1 MTSSV
6 WVLGSTNVDLIVKT
20 EHLPLPGETVT
31 GGTFLQANGGKGANQ
46 AVAAARAGASVGFLS
61 AVGSDQLGLDCL
73 AALTR
78 EGIDTSNVM
87 QVQNQR
93 TGIALITVD
102 RSGEN
107 CIVVAS
113 GANTSITTEEIDRTQ
128 ASLPEANA
136 VVCQL
141 ETPLEGVSRILAIAR
156 ARRIATILDPAP
168 AVTLPDALLANVD
181 CLTPNESETEIL
193 TGIRPETTE
202 SGLEAAAIL
211 RKRGVN
217 TVILTLG
224 ERGALLVDQ
233 TGHIWVAPPAVEV
246 LDTTAAGDAFS
257 GYLAAHVGSGA
268 SFRSALPYAICAGSL
283 ATQSVGAQPA
293 IPSAP
298 EVEELKQKVFGIG
311 D

>member
-1 MTSSV
+1 
-6 WVLGSTNVDLIVKT
+6 VLGSTNVDLIVKT
-20 EHLPLPGETVT
+20 DRLPLPGETVT
-31 GGTFLQANGGKGANQ
+31 GGVFAQANGGKGANQ
-46 AVAAARAGASVGFLS
+46 AVAAARAGANVRFLS

-73 AALTR
+73 AALTQ
-78 EGIDTSNVM
+78 EGIDTTNVI

-113 GANTSITTEEIDRTQ
+113 GANTSITTSDIDSAHT
-128 ASLPEANA
+128 SLPEANA

-141 ETPLEGVSRILAIAR
+141 ETPLGGVSRILAIAR
-156 ARRIATILDPAP
+156 ARKMATILDPAP
-168 AVTLPDALLANVD
+168 AVPLPDTLLANVD
-181 CLTPNESETEIL
+181 CLTPNERETEIL
-193 TGIRPETTE
+193 TGIRPETRE
-202 SGLEAAAIL
+202 AGLEAASIL
-211 RKRGVN
+211 RERGVN

-233 TGHIWVAPPAVEV
+233 TGYIEVAPLAVQV

-257 GYLAAHVGSGA
+257 GYLAAHVGRGA
-268 SFRSALPYAICAGSL
+268 SFRSALHYAICAGSL
-283 ATQSVGAQPA
+283 ATQSVGAQQA
-293 IPSAP
+293 IPSAS
-298 EVEELKQKVFGIG
+298 EVEELKQKVFGIS

>member
-20 EHLPLPGETVT
+20 DHLPLPGETVT

-73 AALTR
+73 AALAQ
-78 EGIDTSNVM
+78 EGIDTSGVIR
-87 QVQNQR
+87 VQNQR

-113 GANTSITTEEIDRTQ
+113 GANTSITSKEIDRTHVN
-128 ASLPEANA
+128 LPEANA

-141 ETPLEGVSRILAIAR
+141 ETPLEGVGRILAIAR
-156 ARRIATILDPAP
+156 SRSMTTVLDPAP
-168 AVTLPDALLANVD
+168 AVPLPDTLLANVD

-193 TGIRPETTE
+193 TGIRPINRE
-202 SGLEAAAIL
+202 SSLEAAAIL
-211 RKRGVN
+211 RKRGVG

-233 TGHIWVAPPAVEV
+233 AGLVEVAPPTVAV

-257 GYLAAHVGSGA
+257 GYLAAHVGREA
-268 SFRSALPYAICAGSL
+268 SFRSALPYAVCAGSL

-293 IPSAP
+293 IPCSL

-311 D
+311 Y